1 MEENNK
7 TLKEKVKEIIF
18 SYYQF
23 DVNTDDWVIYSQ
35 NRKNLT
41 EDLLQLF
48 KEEKDRILTE
58 F

>member
-41 EDLLQLF
+41 EDLLELF
-48 KEEKDRILTE
+48 KKEKDRILTE